1 MKANNKSFTLIELLV
16 VIVIIGILA
25 GVIMISTSSSIDK
38 ANIAKI
44 KVFEESVQNN
54 LAANMVSAWD
64 ADHITK
70 TEAGN
75 WTLNDKWGNNNGTFY
90 NGTGVVCS
98 STSGSEACPQIVND
112 KQMGN
117 VLSFD
122 GVDDYINLGNNDSLT
137 FEGNFTISFWAYR
150 TSEGYQGGTY
160 IRKRG
165 SSGIG
170 FEMADSQFYLL
181 SSTGKFAGIT
191 MSSTINTWENHVLI
205 VTPRESP
212 HIKHYTDANFNNEN
226 YVEIPENTG
235 SISNMYDLLIGYSNA
250 GGVNRYFNGLMDNVR
265 IYNAALSSSQIK
277 QNYIAGLGSL
287 LSKELISKEEYN
299 ARIEALSQK

>member
-1 MKANNKSFTLIELLV
+1 MINGE
-16 VIVIIGILA
+16 
-25 GVIMISTSSSIDK
+25 VIM
-38 ANIAKI
+38 
-44 KVFEESVQNN
+44 VLF
-54 LAANMVSAWD
+54 
-64 ADHITK
+64 H
-70 TEAGN
+70 
-75 WTLNDKWGNNNGTFY
+75 

-181 SSTGKFAGIT
+181 SL
-191 MSSTINTWENHVLI
+191 VL
-205 VTPRESP
+205 
-212 HIKHYTDANFNNEN
+212 ANLQE
-226 YVEIPENTG
+226 
-235 SISNMYDLLIGYSNA
+235 LLC
-250 GGVNRYFNGLMDNVR
+250 
-265 IYNAALSSSQIK
+265 
-277 QNYIAGLGSL
+277 L
-287 LSKELISKEEYN
+287 LL
-299 ARIEALSQK
+299 